1 MPHVLGL
8 QERLKRFGL
17 VELFKDAH
25 LIVVTGLLVWQFNLL
40 LNPATLLGVLNVHV
54 LKSHRATVRVAQ
66 DSQHIAQGQR
76 T

>member
-1 MPHVLGL
+1 M

-17 VELFKDAH
+17 IELLEDAH
-25 LIVVTGLLVWQFNLL
+25 LFVVTGLLVGQFNLL

-54 LKSHRATVRVAQ
+54 LKAHRAAVGVAK
-66 DSQHIAQGQR
+66 DSQHIAQRQR